1 MTLSQVGVR
10 PPVASAA
17 ISSPSSK
24 SAVPAT
30 SARTT
35 SARSTSANVCAVSV
49 SAIPKPLEWLEVS
62 GSPFERGCAIGVR
75 FGDKIRDRVAKA
87 PFLHDDMVPFAR
99 TGEGAWLLEMFS
111 ESNKALYPE
120 YWEELRGMAAGSCVP
135 FDELLLLNL
144 RKEFG
149 PFLPS
154 LNGHAT
160 SDTPATSAVLPEL
173 ALSATG
179 VKAAGGAATSDRALQ
194 YGMAS
199 DDCSDVL
206 LLTDDVAAVGHNED
220 ADYSIVDNTFLVHMH
235 SDSGVTFTAYTYAG
249 ELPSVAF
256 GFNDARMGFSMDAL
270 PPAPSEVGK
279 GGIGRNF
286 VARSLM
292 EARCIEDAVQRVT
305 DPAVAV
311 GHHYVLMDF
320 ARRRIV
326 SVETASNGR
335 HSILELGPSPK
346 LGSQA
351 DSRGEKGGEGGEEE
365 REVLGVS
372 QKMMN
377 GMSVREGEEVED
389 ERKERRV
396 SGSEKGPAAA
406 GTAAAAAE
414 GTASLF
420 HANAYTRLH
429 LPQRMGPSAHRRE
442 ATARRLGA
450 PTTTQDILEIL
461 SNSDDKEY
469 PIFNEGNPFE
479 AGGPVIHTLHSTLFN
494 LDAGKLSI
502 FGGRSTDGNVLHEF
516 GI

>member
-235 SDSGVTFTAYTYAG
+235 SDSGVTFHGVHLCGRA
-249 ELPSVAF
+249 
-256 GFNDARMGFSMDAL
+256 AL
-270 PPAPSEVGK
+270 CSFRLQRRSHGLLHGRAAPG
-279 GGIGRNF
+279 
-286 VARSLM
+286 
-292 EARCIEDAVQRVT
+292 AVR
-305 DPAVAV
+305 
-311 GHHYVLMDF
+311 
-320 ARRRIV
+320 
-326 SVETASNGR
+326 
-335 HSILELGPSPK
+335 
-346 LGSQA
+346 
-351 DSRGEKGGEGGEEE
+351 GGEGRDRAQLCG
-365 REVLGVS
+365 S
-372 QKMMN
+372 QPH
-377 GMSVREGEEVED
+377 GGALHRGC
-389 ERKERRV
+389 R
-396 SGSEKGPAAA
+396 AAC
-406 GTAAAAAE
+406 
-414 GTASLF
+414 
-420 HANAYTRLH
+420 
-429 LPQRMGPSAHRRE
+429 
-442 ATARRLGA
+442 
-450 PTTTQDILEIL
+450 D
-461 SNSDDKEY
+461 
-469 PIFNEGNPFE
+469 
-479 AGGPVIHTLHSTLFN
+479 
-494 LDAGKLSI
+494 
-502 FGGRSTDGNVLHEF
+502 
-516 GI
+516 

>member
-10 PPVASAA
+10 PPVASATLH
-17 ISSPSSK
+17 SPSSK
-24 SAVPAT
+24 SAVRA
-30 SARTT
+30 T
-35 SARSTSANVCAVSV
+35 SARSTSSANVCAVSA
-49 SAIPKPLEWLEVS
+49 SAVPKPLEWLEVS

-87 PFLHDDMVPFAR
+87 PFLHDDMIPFAR

-111 ESNKALYPE
+111 ESNKSLYPE

-154 LNGHAT
+154 LNA
-160 SDTPATSAVLPEL
+160 PATSALLPEL
-173 ALSATG
+173 TSPAMTG
-179 VKAAGGAATSDRALQ
+179 SGGSGAATLDRALQ
-194 YGMAS
+194 YGMSS

-220 ADYSIVDNTFLVHMH
+220 ADYSIVDNTFLVHVH
-235 SDSGVTFTAYTYAG
+235 ADSGVAFTAYTYAG

-256 GFNDARMGFSMDAL
+256 GFNNARMGFSMDAV
-270 PPAPSEVGK
+270 PPAPSEVVK

-292 EARCIEDAVQRVT
+292 ESRSIEDAVQRVT
-305 DPAVAV
+305 GPAVAV

-320 ARRRIV
+320 AHRRIA

-335 HSILELGPSPK
+335 HSILELGPNPK

-351 DSRGEKGGEGGEEE
+351 
-365 REVLGVS
+365 VS
-372 QKMMN
+372 N
-377 GMSVREGEEVED
+377 G
-389 ERKERRV
+389 
-396 SGSEKGPAAA
+396 
-406 GTAAAAAE
+406 AAAAASANGAVSASGDAAAACE
-414 GTASLF
+414 GTEYIF
-420 HANAYTRLH
+420 HANAYTRLQ
-429 LPQRMGPSAHRRE
+429 LREKMGPSAHRRE

-450 PTTTQDILEIL
+450 PTTTQDMLKIL

-469 PIFNEGNPFE
+469 PIFNDGNPFE
-479 AGGPVIHTLHSTLFN
+479 IGGPVVHTLHSTLFN

-502 FGGRSTDGNVLHEF
+502 FGGRSTDGNMLHEF
-516 GI
+516 DI